1 VSTRPITVVQFI
13 DMLMNGIQ
21 AGDWAGDDVLL
32 ISSDPEGNRY
42 VAFDAEPGVGYA
54 PLKLEP
60 TRLGYRAVE
69 SSTPDAVLI
78 MPTHEID
85 PEF

>member
-1 VSTRPITVVQFI
+1 MTVLEFVK
-13 DMLMNGIQ
+13 MLMEGIN
-21 AGDWAGDDVLL
+21 AKDWKAEDVLL

-42 VAFDAEPGVGYA
+42 VGFENDVVGFA
-54 PLKLEP
+54 KMKLEP